1 MEVGATQARPWAQGV
16 VGAAPAPAS
25 PSPPAGRCG
34 PPAHTS
40 AASRDRSMEQQQYAC
55 QPIPEC
61 AGSHSGCLVQPV
73 QYMHTSSDDSG
84 RLSTCMHVMYLR
96 PAGGSRAAGPLS
108 QDLHEVED
116 NKGQAADH
124 QSKAAGVDGRASI
137 QADRL
142 GGSSCHSLILD
153 QAIQLVMPAD
163 GGQSCTLCTVSSSRQ
178 QPLLVSYL

>member
-1 MEVGATQARPWAQGV
+1 
-16 VGAAPAPAS
+16 
-25 PSPPAGRCG
+25 
-34 PPAHTS
+34 
-40 AASRDRSMEQQQYAC
+40 
-55 QPIPEC
+55 
-61 AGSHSGCLVQPV
+61 
-73 QYMHTSSDDSG
+73 
-84 RLSTCMHVMYLR
+84 MHVMYLR

-153 QAIQLVMPAD
+153 QAIHP
-163 GGQSCTLCTVSSSRQ
+163 VSNAC
-178 QPLLVSYL
+178 